1 MSTSDDGL
9 TPEQTALWHSFVDGG
24 WALMAQVNSV
34 FSAHGWTTT
43 DLRILE
49 VLASRQQFGISELAT
64 TVHMGVSTVSRQI
77 GRMIDTGDVVRVRSD
92 LDGRHR
98 LVRITDD
105 GRATL
110 LVITDAGRERVQ
122 GMRSMRREA
131 FNGAMSDWTQEE
143 LSTLVGLLDRFVDAA
158 EQLIV
163 PAHDDAKGHE
173 NVKGSR

>member
-1 MSTSDDGL
+1 MSSSDEGL
-9 TPEQTALWHSFVDGG
+9 TPDQVALWHSFVDGG

-77 GRMIDTGDVVRVRSD
+77 GRLIDTGDVVRVRSD

-110 LVITDAGRERVQ
+110 SRITTVRNHVVREYVVDVLGVDEFTRICLA
-122 GMRSMRREA
+122 MRKVRS
-131 FNGAMSDWTQEE
+131 SWT
-143 LSTLVGLLDRFVDAA
+143 
-158 EQLIV
+158 
-163 PAHDDAKGHE
+163 
-173 NVKGSR
+173 

>member
-24 WALMAQVNSV
+24 WALMAQVNGV

-110 LVITDAGRERVQ
+110 SRIAAVRDHVVREYVVDVL
-122 GMRSMRREA
+122 GVDDFTKVCLAMRKVRS
-131 FNGAMSDWTQEE
+131 SWT
-143 LSTLVGLLDRFVDAA
+143 
-158 EQLIV
+158 
-163 PAHDDAKGHE
+163 
-173 NVKGSR
+173 

>member
-1 MSTSDDGL
+1 M
-9 TPEQTALWHSFVDGG
+9 
-24 WALMAQVNSV
+24 
-34 FSAHGWTTT
+34 
-43 DLRILE
+43 
-49 VLASRQQFGISELAT
+49 
-64 TVHMGVSTVSRQI
+64 
-77 GRMIDTGDVVRVRSD
+77 
-92 LDGRHR
+92 
-98 LVRITDD
+98 
-105 GRATL
+105 
-110 LVITDAGRERVQ
+110 ITDAGRERVQ